1 MSSLLGL
8 IHIFKSSLCVKG
20 TVAVVSL
27 LTGSVVARFY
37 GDGNGLSSLGGNA
50 TMGNM
55 TLDYE
60 DMDSPSPIPADVKIG
75 IVMTLAL
82 LVGITQVR

>member
-1 MSSLLGL
+1 MIGALRVNSQIQTSFCA
-8 IHIFKSSLCVKG
+8 IG

-60 DMDSPSPIPADVKIG
+60 DMDSRSPIPTDVKIG